1 LKRGVTLGAG
11 GSIDTESLTS
21 PVVGFILELAGLRQ
35 FEPER
40 VEDQPSFGL
49 RATLRDGARM
59 WHYFSSLFYGR
70 FRESKIAPIVFS

>member
-1 LKRGVTLGAG
+1 MLVAASAKSEAVTA
-11 GSIDTESLTS
+11 TE
-21 PVVGFILELAGLRQ
+21 RQ

-70 FRESKIAPIVFS
+70 FWEHKIAPIVFS